1 MNDERLS
8 RRRLLKLA
16 AGSMFVLAA
25 APVLIGCDAD
35 DDDPSP
41 PPTGTPQPSSG
52 AATPTATAT
61 AEAAATAAA
70 TAAPTVAAT
79 ATPTATAQA
88 PAPASGGRVRVAA
101 GGSATATFNPFNAAG
116 SADYA
121 GFYHVFDSLAQLSG
135 SEVRLGVAESIEPNV
150 DGTEWTIVL
159 RDATFHDGRPL
170 TSADVAYTL
179 RSLADPEV
187 APRLAG
193 GFSMI
198 DAANISTPDART
210 VAVPLTVPRGDFLDA
225 ELSITSI
232 VLPEGSIGGPGAI
245 GTGPFRLEAFEAGSS
260 IRMVRNADYWDA
272 PALLD
277 ELEVVVVN
285 DPTARLNALKGGEI
299 EFAWGLTPAAA
310 RAEEGNE
317 AIALH
322 RGGAANSRA
331 MGFAANIT
339 LPPFDNPD
347 AVRALKL
354 AVDRQAFVDTVLLG
368 FGELG
373 NDLVGK
379 GLPGYADVIPQTE
392 RDVQQ
397 ARALFESAGV
407 TELTMLTGETTA
419 GTVAA
424 AELLVQQ
431 LAEAGVTLT
440 LDELPADQYYS
451 DFARLFST
459 PLQSCWWVNRPADVH
474 LTSFTGSKA
483 GFNLTGIG
491 NEEYDG
497 LLASAQATVDRDE
510 RLAIVEQLQQYS
522 FDHDGMVIWGYR
534 EDLNASVP
542 GLTGVSFTQ
551 SAPLFHRASLE
562 A

>member
-1 MNDERLS
+1 MNDERWS
-8 RRRLLKLA
+8 RRRLLKLT
-16 AGSMFVLAA
+16 AGSMFALAV
-25 APVLIGCDAD
+25 APVLIGCTED
-35 DDDPSP
+35 DDDPAPAAS
-41 PPTGTPQPSSG
+41 GSGQASSG
-52 AATPTATAT
+52 GTSATATAT
-61 AEAAATAAA
+61 RTATDAA
-70 TAAPTVAAT
+70 AAT
-79 ATPTATAQA
+79 ATPTATAAAAA
-88 PAPASGGRVRVAA
+88 PAPASGGRVRVAN

-121 GFYHVFDSLAQLSG
+121 GFFHVFDSLARLGG
-135 SEVRLGVAESIEPNV
+135 SEVRLEVAESIEPNA

-159 RDATFHDGRPL
+159 HEADFHDGRPL
-170 TSADVAYTL
+170 TSADAAYTL
-179 RSLADPEV
+179 RTYTDPEV
-187 APRLAG
+187 APVISG
-193 GFSMI
+193 GFSMV

-210 VAVPLTVPRGDFLDA
+210 VVVPLTIPRGDFLDA
-225 ELSITSI
+225 ELAISSF
-232 VLPEGSIGGPGAI
+232 VLPEGSIGGPEAI
-245 GTGPFRLEAFEAGSS
+245 GTGPFKLDAYEASSS
-260 IRMVRNADYWDA
+260 IRMVRNEDYWDT
-272 PALLD
+272 PPLLD
-277 ELEVVVVN
+277 ELEIVVVN
-285 DPTARLNALKGGEI
+285 DPTARLNALKGGEV
-299 EFAWGLTPAAA
+299 EFARGITPAAA
-310 RAEEGNE
+310 RAEDGNDD
-317 AIALH
+317 IVLH
-322 RGGAANSRA
+322 RGGAANSQA

-339 LPPFDNPD
+339 IPPFDNPD

-354 AVDRQAFVDTVLLG
+354 AIDRQSLVDTVLLG
-368 FGELG
+368 FGQLG

-379 GLPGYADVIPQTE
+379 GLPGYADAIPQTE

-397 ARALFESAGV
+397 ARALFERAGV

-474 LTSFTGSKA
+474 LTSFTGSSA

-491 NEEYDG
+491 GAEYDAM
-497 LLASAQATVDRDE
+497 LASAQVSVDRDE
-510 RLAIVEQLQQYS
+510 RRAVIQQLQQYS

-551 SAPLFHRASLE
+551 SSPRFHRASLE

>member
-1 MNDERLS
+1 MTARQAD
-8 RRRLLKLA
+8 
-16 AGSMFVLAA
+16 AGL
-25 APVLIGCDAD
+25 
-35 DDDPSP
+35 
-41 PPTGTPQPSSG
+41 
-52 AATPTATAT
+52 
-61 AEAAATAAA
+61 
-70 TAAPTVAAT
+70 
-79 ATPTATAQA
+79 
-88 PAPASGGRVRVAA
+88 GRVRHLWFSPVRFFRARLEQPPRYLGALVPLAGNAWYVNNHFQGADPTPMLFCISLLALRPALFGGGLLDTLPVSHHQLLEQLPLGVILTDRRNVVVDLNPAA
-101 GGSATATFNPFNAAG
+101 
-116 SADYA
+116 
-121 GFYHVFDSLAQLSG
+121 
-135 SEVRLGVAESIEPNV
+135 EVRLGIAESIEPNA

-159 RDATFHDGRPL
+159 REATFHDGRPL

-179 RSLADPEV
+179 RTYTDPEV
-187 APRLAG
+187 TPIISS
-193 GFSMI
+193 GFSMV

-210 VAVPLTVPRGDFLDA
+210 VVVPLTIPRGDFLDA
-225 ELSITSI
+225 ELAISSF
-232 VLPEGSIGGPGAI
+232 VLPEGSLGGPEAI
-245 GTGPFRLEAFEAGSS
+245 GTGAFKLEAYEASSS
-260 IRMVRNADYWDA
+260 IRMVRNADYWNT
-272 PALLD
+272 PPLLD
-277 ELEVVVVN
+277 ELEIVVVN
-285 DPTARLNALKGGEI
+285 DPTARLNALKGGEV
-299 EFAWGLTPAAA
+299 EFARGITPAAA
-310 RAEEGNE
+310 RAEDGNDE
-317 AIALH
+317 IVLH
-322 RGGAANSRA
+322 RGGAANSQA

-354 AVDRQAFVDTVLLG
+354 AIDRQALVDTVLLG
-368 FGELG
+368 FGVLG

-379 GLPGYADVIPQTE
+379 GLPGYADAIPQTE

-451 DFARLFST
+451 DFGRLFST

-474 LTSFTGSKA
+474 LTSYTGSNA

-491 NEEYDG
+491 GAEYDA
-497 LLASAQATVDRDE
+497 LLASAQVSVDRDE
-510 RLAIVEQLQQYS
+510 RLAVIQQLQQHA
-522 FDHDGMVIWGYR
+522 FDHDGMVIWGFR

-551 SAPLFHRASLE
+551 SSPRFHRASLE